1 MKAISVRMPDEIL
14 DWLRE
19 KAAMETIKRKK
30 LFSINGYIVEIL
42 RKEMETEKEKGRVIK
57 WVSRSENDHRDQAF
71 TGSS

>member
-1 MKAISVRMPDEIL
+1 MKKEDGSMKAISVRMPDEIL

-42 RKEMETEKEKGRVIK
+42 KKEMETDSTIG
-57 WVSRSENDHRDQAF
+57 
-71 TGSS
+71 G

>member
-42 RKEMETEKEKGRVIK
+42 KKEMQTEKAIG
-57 WVSRSENDHRDQAF
+57 
-71 TGSS
+71 G